1 MDYLHMLD
9 GMSPWWWVIVAFA
22 LGSIEMATMTFFLIW
37 LSLAALCMAG
47 LLVLAP
53 NMSGALQ
60 ISLFAIISLL
70 LTFAGRFLMNKYGNS
85 EGDQTT
91 NNRAAQLIGQSAK
104 VLEFENGAGVV
115 EIDSIRW
122 RARWSPNQ
130 SSEIGDSVRI
140 TQADAMLLYVE
151 GSR

>member
-37 LSLAALCMAG
+37 ISLAALCMAG
-47 LLVLAP
+47 LLLLAP

-91 NNRAAQLIGQSAK
+91 NNRAAQLINQSAK
-104 VLEFENGAGVV
+104 VLEFENGTGVV

-122 RARWSPNQ
+122 RAQWPTNQ

-151 GSR
+151 GSS

>member
-1 MDYLHMLD
+1 MDYLQMLD

-37 LSLAALCMAG
+37 ISLAAICMAG

-53 NMSGALQ
+53 NMSGAMQ
-60 ISLFAIISLL
+60 ISLFAIISLI
-70 LTFAGRFLMNKYGNS
+70 LTFSGRFLMNKYGNLD
-85 EGDQTT
+85 GDQTM
-91 NNRAAQLIGQSAK
+91 NNRAAQLVNQSAK
-104 VLEFENGAGVV
+104 VLEFENGTGVV
-115 EIDSIRW
+115 EVDSIRW
-122 RARWSPNQ
+122 RARWPANQ